1 MSTIRERLSAL
12 RNLAREGAPV
22 DAAELVELQTRVA
35 AEDQIAEL
43 AAEGERTREAER
55 AERERLATIATA
67 QEIARALVTDANTEF
82 NAAYAEAV
90 AAVVALV
97 DTGDNRRARLIE
109 AVQTLQRAGA
119 PTIHDDD
126 RGTVAIASA
135 DTSTPVV
142 VVDGEQHSDRGL
154 SGEFLRCLI
163 HDVVY
168 TPKYRERDG
177 STRRMRMY
185 GGTPIEY
192 KLGAPDRSVLPQ
204 Q

>member
-1 MSTIRERLSAL
+1 MNIRQQLTEM
-12 RNLAREGAPV
+12 LAAIREGAPV
-22 DAAELVELQTRVA
+22 DTAKLAALRTQVETEEWA
-35 AEDQIAEL
+35 KEY

-126 RGTVAIASA
+126 HGAVAVASA

-168 TPKYRERDG
+168 TPKYREHDG

-192 KLGAPDRSVLPQ
+192 KIGAPDRSVLPKQ
-204 Q
+204 

>member
-1 MSTIRERLSAL
+1 MTSIRERLSAL

-43 AAEGERTREAER
+43 AAEGERTREAEK
-55 AERERLATIATA
+55 AERERLAAIATA
-67 QEIARALVTDANTEF
+67 QETARALVTDAKTEF
-82 NAAYAEAV
+82 NAAYADAV
-90 AAVVALV
+90 AAVIALV
-97 DTGDNRRARLIE
+97 DAGDNRRAALIE

-119 PTIHDDD
+119 PTVHDDGH
-126 RGTVAIASA
+126 GTVAVASA

-154 SGEFLRCLI
+154 SGEFLRCMI

-168 TPKYRERDG
+168 APKYRQQDG
-177 STRRMRMY
+177 STRSLRMY

-192 KLGAPDRSVLPQ
+192 KLGAPDRSALPQ